1 MGSGRDAESSAG
13 PLNQGVPRTVAHSR
27 CGVETSIEAEGE
39 AGADRHAQPLPD
51 VDLAI
56 PDGEPGRQREVCLGA
71 EAEML
76 RVERRGPAA
85 CE

>member
-1 MGSGRDAESSAG
+1 MGSGRDAKSSAG
-13 PLNQGVPRTVAHSR
+13 SLNQGVPRTVAHSR
-27 CGVETSIEAEGE
+27 CCVETWIEADGQ
-39 AGADRHAQPLPD
+39 AGPDRHPQPLPD

-56 PDGEPGRQREVCLGA
+56 PDCEPGGQRKVCLGA

-76 RVERRGPAA
+76 RVERGGPAA